1 MKKLIRHI
9 LKEETEEIDQKV
21 INFLM
26 RRYKV
31 EEINIDDQIRFK
43 KVYFKVD
50 DDYYNI
56 GTFDNKKRQVRLILN
71 MLEDNN
77 VTEPIDNFSNENN
90 PYRQKVI
97 RTIKMFL
104 SKVMWYELK
113 KKHKKSIKRGN

>member
-1 MKKLIRHI
+1 MKELIRHI
-9 LKEETEEIDQKV
+9 LKEETEDIDKNV
-21 INFLM
+21 MNFLM

-43 KVYFKVD
+43 RVFFKLD
-50 DDYYNI
+50 NELYAAI
-56 GTFDNKKRQVRLILN
+56 TTFDNKKRQVRLILN

-104 SKVMWYELK
+104 SKVM
-113 KKHKKSIKRGN
+113 

>member
-1 MKKLIRHI
+1 MKQLIWRI

-21 INFLM
+21 MNFLL
-26 RRYKV
+26 RRHEVK
-31 EEINIDDQIRFK
+31 EINIDDQIRFK
-43 KVYFKVD
+43 NVYFKVG

-97 RTIKMFL
+97 RTIKKFL
-104 SKVMWYELK
+104 SQVM
-113 KKHKKSIKRGN
+113 

>member
-1 MKKLIRHI
+1 MKELIRHI
-9 LKEETEEIDQKV
+9 LKEETEDIDKNV
-21 INFLM
+21 MNFLM

-50 DDYYNI
+50 DDYYGI
-56 GTFDNKKRQVRLILN
+56 GTFDNKKRQIRLILN

-97 RTIKMFL
+97 RTIKKFL
-104 SKVMWYELK
+104 SQV
-113 KKHKKSIKRGN
+113 I

>member
-1 MKKLIRHI
+1 MKELIRHI
-9 LKEETEEIDQKV
+9 LKEETEDIDKNV
-21 INFLM
+21 MNFLM
-26 RRYKV
+26 RRY
-31 EEINIDDQIRFK
+31 EIKEFNNHDQVRFK

-50 DDYYNI
+50 DDYYGI

-97 RTIKMFL
+97 RTIKKFL
-104 SKVMWYELK
+104 SHVM
-113 KKHKKSIKRGN
+113 

>member
-1 MKKLIRHI
+1 MKELIRHI
-9 LKEETEEIDQKV
+9 LKEETEEIDKNV
-21 INFLM
+21 MNFLM
-26 RRYKV
+26 RRYEVK
-31 EEINIDDQIRFK
+31 EINIDDRIRFK
-43 KVYFKVD
+43 NVYFNVD
-50 DDYYNI
+50 GEFYSI

-104 SKVMWYELK
+104 SKVM
-113 KKHKKSIKRGN
+113 

>member
-1 MKKLIRHI
+1 MKELIRHI
-9 LKEETEEIDQKV
+9 LKEETEDIDKNV
-21 INFLM
+21 MNFLM

-50 DDYYNI
+50 DDYYHI

-97 RTIKMFL
+97 RTIKKFL
-104 SKVMWYELK
+104 SHVM
-113 KKHKKSIKRGN
+113 

>member
-1 MKKLIRHI
+1 MRKLIRHI
-9 LKEETEEIDQKV
+9 LKEETEDIDKNV
-21 INFLM
+21 MNFLM
-26 RRYKV
+26 RRYSV
-31 EEINIDDQIRFK
+31 EEINIDDEIRLK
-43 KVYFKVD
+43 RIHFKVEG
-50 DDYYNI
+50 DYYNI

-104 SKVMWYELK
+104 SKVM
-113 KKHKKSIKRGN
+113 

>member
-1 MKKLIRHI
+1 MRKLIRHI
-9 LKEETEEIDQKV
+9 LKEETEDIDKKV
-21 INFLM
+21 MNFLM
-26 RRYKV
+26 RRYSV
-31 EEINIDDQIRFK
+31 EEINIDDEIRLK
-43 KVYFKVD
+43 RIHFKVD

-77 VTEPIDNFSNENN
+77 VIEPIDNFSNENN

-104 SKVMWYELK
+104 SKVM
-113 KKHKKSIKRGN
+113 

>member
-1 MKKLIRHI
+1 MKQLIRCI

-21 INFLM
+21 MNFLLRRHEVKEINF
-26 RRYKV
+26 
-31 EEINIDDQIRFK
+31 DDQIRFK
-43 KVYFKVD
+43 NVYFKVD

-77 VTEPIDNFSNENN
+77 VTKPIDNFSNENN

-97 RTIKMFL
+97 RTIKKFL
-104 SKVMWYELK
+104 SKVM
-113 KKHKKSIKRGN
+113 

>member
-1 MKKLIRHI
+1 MIKLIRHI

-21 INFLM
+21 MNFLV
-26 RRYKV
+26 RRYEVK
-31 EEINIDDQIRFK
+31 EINIDDNIRLK
-43 KVYFKVD
+43 RIHFKVD

-56 GTFDNKKRQVRLILN
+56 TTFDNKKRQVRLILN

-97 RTIKMFL
+97 RTIKKFL
-104 SKVMWYELK
+104 SQVML
-113 KKHKKSIKRGN
+113 